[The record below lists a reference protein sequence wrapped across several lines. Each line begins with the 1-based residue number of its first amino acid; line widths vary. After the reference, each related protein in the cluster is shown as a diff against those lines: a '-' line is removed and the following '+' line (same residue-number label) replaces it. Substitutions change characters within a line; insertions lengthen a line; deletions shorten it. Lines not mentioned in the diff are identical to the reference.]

1 MNKRNRAQILPF
13 CMLLVCI
20 VVSILFSNFEIGY
33 SQYRKVENQ
42 KNLDADLLILAN
54 QYARAYNSIAA
65 LNEGLS
71 IAANRAYMVAEV
83 YTALGVC
90 SALLV
95 KPCIDAFEKLS
106 KTLPDFYDHLQKLGA
121 GMASDQDQIAKW
133 MVDTHC
139 TSILNSKI
147 RFDKFHLYPE
157 FPCHDVDIQTSL
169 PFFRPNTASG
179 ETDAQ
184 NVKKCRTKKMSSYS
198 QFKIHLDVLQNDP
211 LSNASDIEIQ
221 YVSDHTRKTHY
232 ENPRNVIEA
241 NVLPFTITQKEG
253 DRFVPYRFSTAEI
266 HFCKEFSSL
275 FQKITGK
282 LPALFR
288 IPSPMIFK
296 NEFFEEKNK
305 IIAIA
310 AMKNNSVFE
319 AYHPEDQINPSSH
332 VWSISEVK
340 LEGDDLQKMDFK
352 PYLHAISLDQKLWS
366 ELRYDSIWPN
376 LQELQDEIHH

>member
-1 MNKRNRAQILPF
+1 MNKNNRAQILPF
-13 CMLLVCI
+13 CLLLVCI
-20 VVSILFSNFEIGY
+20 VVSIIFSNFEIGY

-106 KTLPDFYDHLQKLGA
+106 KTLPGFYDHLQKLGA
-121 GMASDQDQIAKW
+121 RMASDQDQIAKW
-133 MVDTHC
+133 MVDTQC

-147 RFDKFHLYPE
+147 RFDKFHLYPG
-157 FPCHDVDIQTSL
+157 FPCTGVDIQTSL
-169 PFFRPNTASG
+169 PFFRPNSPSS
-179 ETDAQ
+179 EIDPQ
-184 NVKKCRTKKMSSYS
+184 NVKKCRTKKVSSYS
-198 QFKIHLDVLQNDP
+198 QFKIQMDVLQNNP
-211 LSNASDIEIQ
+211 LANAADIEIQ
-221 YVSDHTRKTHY
+221 YVSDHTRKIHY

-241 NVLPFTITQKEG
+241 NILPFTITQKEG
-253 DRFVPYRFSTAEI
+253 NRFAVYRFSMAEI
-266 HFCKEFSSL
+266 HFCKQFSSL
-275 FQKITGK
+275 LQKITGK
-282 LPALFR
+282 LPALFH
-288 IPSPMIFK
+288 IPSPMVFK
-296 NEFFEEKNK
+296 NEFFEDKNK
-305 IIAIA
+305 IIGIA
-310 AMKNNSVFE
+310 AIKNNSVFE
-319 AYHPEDQINPSSH
+319 TYHPEDNTHPSSD

-340 LEGDDLQKMDFK
+340 LEGNDLQKMDFK